1 MPDQE
6 IVISLKR
13 GVNLG
18 ELAERPGDSLQ
29 TVVAG
34 IAPVRVTDVFSD
46 RRLAVKVSD
55 PALSAL
61 EDALGDACH
70 FFERVTGN
78 VL

>member
-13 GVNLG
+13 GVHLG

-29 TVVAG
+29 TVVTK
-34 IAPVRVTDVFSD
+34 IAQVRVTDVFSD
-46 RRLAVKVSD
+46 RRLAVRVSE
-55 PALSAL
+55 PARSKL
-61 EDALGDACH
+61 ENVLGDACH
-70 FFERVTGN
+70 FFDRIKGH